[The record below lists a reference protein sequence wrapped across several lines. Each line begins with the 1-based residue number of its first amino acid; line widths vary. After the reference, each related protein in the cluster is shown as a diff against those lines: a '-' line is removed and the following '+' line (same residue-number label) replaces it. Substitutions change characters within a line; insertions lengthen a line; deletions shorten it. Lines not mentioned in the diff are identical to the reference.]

1 MRKLKVIKIALLLYI
16 AAMILEKVLK
26 RKDYGIKLSVNK
38 KGASIKNFWI
48 KERNYRLLI
57 NNEFLN

>member
-38 KGASIKNFWI
+38 KGASIKNF
-48 KERNYRLLI
+48 
-57 NNEFLN
+57 